1 MVHDV
6 ESLLKQRNQLQ
17 ADLALADAA
26 ATEADEVIE
35 YLQDQLA
42 EVQASWD
49 KAAAQLQVLLMSPVT
64 QRIMETFPDA

>member
-1 MVHDV
+1 MVHDI
-6 ESLLKQRNQLQ
+6 EDLLKQRDQLQ
-17 ADLALADAA
+17 AELALADAA

>member
-6 ESLLKQRNQLQ
+6 ETLLKQRDQLQ
-17 ADLALADAA
+17 AELALADAA
-26 ATEADEVIE
+26 ATEANEVIE
-35 YLQDQLA
+35 CLQDQLA

>member
-6 ESLLKQRNQLQ
+6 ETLLKQRDRLE
-17 ADLALADAA
+17 AELALADAA
-26 ATEADEVIE
+26 ATERDEVIE

-42 EVQASWD
+42 EVQACWD
-49 KAAAQLQVLLMSPVT
+49 RAAAQLQVLLMSPVT